1 MNHIILLENGN
12 FPLYP
17 SWILVAGQKEKNGI
31 LIWQKKWLIYGSNA
45 IHTCCLCLCL
55 FVLICKSLKLN
66 HILKDLH
73 ILLSSPRFH
82 VSDAMFQIS
91 MFVPS
96 LFIVVIFGFIYIY
109 IFFFLLFIFIL
120 AYLSGLYSTF
130 AIYLPLLLGFFLS

>member
-1 MNHIILLENGN
+1 MGESHHLVREWKISPLSLLNSCG
-12 FPLYP
+12 
-17 SWILVAGQKEKNGI
+17 WTKR
-31 LIWQKKWLIYGSNA
+31 KKW
-45 IHTCCLCLCL
+45 HTNLTKKMTNLWFQCHSYMLSMSM
-55 FVLICKSLKLN
+55 FICFNLSLKLN